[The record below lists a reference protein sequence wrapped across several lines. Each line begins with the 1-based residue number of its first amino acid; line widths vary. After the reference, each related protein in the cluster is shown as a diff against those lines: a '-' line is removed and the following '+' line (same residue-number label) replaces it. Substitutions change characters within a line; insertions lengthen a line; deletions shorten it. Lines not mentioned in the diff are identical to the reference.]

1 MVGEYFVRMEKNIER
16 RLPPLG
22 IGTYRIN
29 EINRLFLKRM
39 MISMLNDR
47 TVSHTMQYGSFDWG
61 CWWLPIRIANSSSC
75 HELLIKSEENQIFFG
90 LQKVF
95 LCQRVLLLGC
105 SKNINCDNES
115 CTQFG
120 NSCDYLKR
128 EIIAI
133 ICEKWKWRYSRFFCC
148 RKMV

>member
-47 TVSHTMQYGSFDWG
+47 TESHTMQYGSFDWG
-61 CWWLPIRIANSSSC
+61 C
-75 HELLIKSEENQIFFG
+75 
-90 LQKVF
+90 
-95 LCQRVLLLGC
+95 
-105 SKNINCDNES
+105 
-115 CTQFG
+115 
-120 NSCDYLKR
+120 
-128 EIIAI
+128 
-133 ICEKWKWRYSRFFCC
+133 
-148 RKMV
+148 

>member
-61 CWWLPIRIANSSSC
+61 C
-75 HELLIKSEENQIFFG
+75 
-90 LQKVF
+90 
-95 LCQRVLLLGC
+95 
-105 SKNINCDNES
+105 
-115 CTQFG
+115 
-120 NSCDYLKR
+120 
-128 EIIAI
+128 
-133 ICEKWKWRYSRFFCC
+133 
-148 RKMV
+148 